1 MTSCQ
6 KRMRELSKVI
16 GMVADDHEITV
27 SKGNHIQVVIR
38 CGDEQRKLFSGKT
51 PSDHRS
57 LMNFKSAVKR
67 AYQEMRSPTMQRMPQ
82 EPRF

>member
-16 GMVADDHEITV
+16 GSVTEDHEISVT
-27 SKGNHIQVVIR
+27 KGNHIQVIIR
-38 CGDEQRKLFSGKT
+38 CGEEKRKLFSGKT

-57 LMNFKSAVKR
+57 LMNFKSTVKR
-67 AYQEMRSPTMQRMPQ
+67 AYQEMRGPS

>member
-1 MTSCQ
+1 MSSCQ
-6 KRMRELSKVI
+6 KRMREISRVI
-16 GMVADDHEITV
+16 GTVTMDHEVSI

-38 CGDEQRKLFSGKT
+38 CGEEQRKLFSGKT

-57 LMNFKSAVKR
+57 LMNFKSTVKR
-67 AYQEMRSPTMQRMPQ
+67 AYQEMGGAK

>member
-1 MTSCQ
+1 MSSCQ
-6 KRMRELSKVI
+6 KHMRELSKVI
-16 GMVADDHEITV
+16 ATVTPDHEIMI

-38 CGDEQRKLFSGKT
+38 CGEQSRKLFSGKT

-57 LMNFKSAVKR
+57 IMNFKSTVRR
-67 AYQEMRSPTMQRMPQ
+67 AYQEMRGPT

>member
-16 GMVADDHEITV
+16 ATVTLDHEITV
-27 SKGNHIQVVIR
+27 TKANHIQVVIR
-38 CGDEQRKLFSGKT
+38 CGDEQRKLSTAKT
-51 PSDHRS
+51 PSDHRA
-57 LMNFKSAVKR
+57 LLNFKSTVKR
-67 AYQEMRSPTMQRMPQ
+67 AYQEMRGPT